1 MLTLSFCVA
10 FSWFWSLDCA
20 THPWWFSSSDLFFAI
35 KYTLIKSFHLLN
47 RIDFVPFF
55 VMDFHNFT
63 TTTKYCRESFH
74 RFTAILLFSL
84 RRRKKGIL
92 PIYWAFM
99 FTNYTHYIIKNTFCF
114 LCNRFESHT
123 HAWYIP
129 SKRNICDVTIWR
141 QYCLIYNHTIY
152 CNSMHTLSIKYKAT

>member
-84 RRRKKGIL
+84 RRKKKEFYRFIEHLCSRTIL
-92 PIYWAFM
+92 
-99 FTNYTHYIIKNTFCF
+99 IILLKI
-114 LCNRFESHT
+114 RFVFFVTVLSHT
-123 HAWYIP
+123 RTLDIYQVNETFVMWPSGDNIVSYTTILYI
-129 SKRNICDVTIWR
+129 
-141 QYCLIYNHTIY
+141 
-152 CNSMHTLSIKYKAT
+152 ATQCTHSP